1 MTPKWNRSKWTPSPP
16 KPPYQP
22 LGWSY
27 RFYFLELPMRP
38 FKSNDLNKTLI
49 WIWQVQLH
57 IPIERPIPQNKL
69 HAWAPEQHWNRSE
82 HLPPQTSLSAFRLIL
97 SILFSWIAYASVQ
110 VQRSKQKD
118 DLDLASSIA
127 HTYWTSDSAE
137 QVACL
142 SSRATQFASLK
153 IRRLQRQV
161 AFVNL
166 IQVFVRL
173 IGPARL
179 GPRPNL
185 EPSDLDSEKKST
197 SV

>member
-1 MTPKWNRSKWTPSPP
+1 MNYWRRNEI
-16 KPPYQP
+16 
-22 LGWSY
+22 G
-27 RFYFLELPMRP
+27 
-38 FKSNDLNKTLI
+38 
-49 WIWQVQLH
+49 
-57 IPIERPIPQNKL
+57 
-69 HAWAPEQHWNRSE
+69 RSE
-82 HLPPQTSLSAFRLIL
+82 HPPPQTSLSAFRLVL
-97 SILFSWIAYASVQ
+97 SVLFSWIAYASVQ
-110 VQRSKQKD
+110 VQRSKQNV

-185 EPSDLDSEKKST
+185 EPSDLDSEKNRHLSSQKCFNFRGVLIGDKKTITKPSNT
-197 SV
+197 IK